1 MVLLSFGLGETIS
14 VNAII
19 GLPTLRSWKMVLD
32 IDEYQANSK
41 TLNQYFELSYQH
53 AATGLSSGITVSC
66 NNVICPSRSN
76 KIGRT
81 IATNLVTITPKP
93 IVLRS
98 VEDGVVF
105 KFSQDRE
112 INSTETKVN

>member
-1 MVLLSFGLGETIS
+1 MVLLSFGLGEAIS

-19 GLPTLRSWKMVLD
+19 GLLTLRSWKMVLD

-53 AATGLSSGITVSC
+53 AGTGLPSGITVSC
-66 NNVICPSRSN
+66 NNVIRPSRSN
-76 KIGRT
+76 KVGRA
-81 IATNLVTITPKP
+81 IATNLLTTTTKP